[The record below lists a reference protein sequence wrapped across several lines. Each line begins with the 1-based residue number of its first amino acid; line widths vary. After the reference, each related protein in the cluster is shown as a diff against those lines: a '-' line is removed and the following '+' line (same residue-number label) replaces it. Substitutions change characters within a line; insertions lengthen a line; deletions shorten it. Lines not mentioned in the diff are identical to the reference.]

1 MLNGILES
9 KGNKQLQCASSSL
22 ELDSFSIKKLDKFCQ
37 MLKKWVNSC
46 AFAFQI
52 LRSLQMITQTINRE
66 IWAAQGLPEEKAD
79 SWFAKQEANNWTMP
93 DGKKIK
99 KPEVMAKLA
108 AEKLLERM
116 SVSERKK
123 YQVSADK
130 KTTTV
135 KESDQTKNSVSDE
148 KLREL
153 FRWKMKGAGWI
164 MEDGNVVVDQESY
177 LNYLILRFKLFQ
189 SKI

>member
-1 MLNGILES
+1 
-9 KGNKQLQCASSSL
+9 
-22 ELDSFSIKKLDKFCQ
+22 
-37 MLKKWVNSC
+37 
-46 AFAFQI
+46 
-52 LRSLQMITQTINRE
+52 MITKEKTRK
-66 IWAAQGLPEEKAD
+66 IWADAGLPHSKAD
-79 SWFAKQEANNWTMP
+79 SWFNKQEKSNWTMP
-93 DGKKIK
+93 DGKKIA
-99 KPEVMAKLA
+99 KPELMAKIA

-116 SVSERKK
+116 SASERKK
-123 YQVSADK
+123 YLISED
-130 KTTTV
+130 KTTTNV
-135 KESDQTKNSVSDE
+135 KQPDQTEISVSDE

>member
-1 MLNGILES
+1 
-9 KGNKQLQCASSSL
+9 
-22 ELDSFSIKKLDKFCQ
+22 
-37 MLKKWVNSC
+37 MLKTEGNSC
-46 AFAFQI
+46 DFAFQI
-52 LRSLQMITQTINRE
+52 LRSLHMIRKTVNRE

-135 KESDQTKNSVSDE
+135 KESGQTKNSVSDE
-148 KLREL
+148 KLRAM
-153 FRWKMKGAGWI
+153 FRLKMEGVGWI
-164 MEDGNVVVDQESY
+164 SEDRTAVVDQESY